1 MSAGRSLAR
10 FLAAKGAAAC
20 MLTVDEWT
28 MLGTWAAPAISALGF
43 LLIRNQLKGDR
54 EALETQTSWE
64 IYNVGGSIL
73 QTFISHPECRPYFYD
88 GLPLPE
94 EEPLR
99 SRVLAV
105 NELICDH
112 MENIILHRDAID
124 AETYQ
129 VWVVYMQGLY
139 NRSPTMRWFLDMECE
154 GYRYSRQLL
163 DLLDEGLRKQVGQQA
178 WLVEQR
184 DMAAAAARASSGR
197 KMR

>member
-1 MSAGRSLAR
+1 MMTL
-10 FLAAKGAAAC
+10 
-20 MLTVDEWT
+20 DEWT
-28 MLGTWAAPAISALGF
+28 MLGTWAAPLVSALGF
-43 LLIRNQLKGDR
+43 VLIRNQLKGDR

-88 GLPLPE
+88 GVPMPAD
-94 EEPLR
+94 EPLR
-99 SRVLAV
+99 SKVLAV

-129 VWVVYMQGLY
+129 VWVLYMQGLY
-139 NRSPTMRWFLDMECE
+139 NRSPTMRAFLDPDSE

-163 DLLDEGLRKQVGQQA
+163 DLLAEGMRQQVGQHD
-178 WLVEQR
+178 WLARQR
-184 DMAAAAARASSGR
+184 GAAATLTPAGTA
-197 KMR
+197 

>member
-1 MSAGRSLAR
+1 MMTL
-10 FLAAKGAAAC
+10 
-20 MLTVDEWT
+20 DEWT

-73 QTFISHPECRPYFYD
+73 QTFINHPECRPYFYD

-94 EEPLR
+94 QEPLR
-99 SRVLAV
+99 SKVLAV

-112 MENIILHRDAID
+112 MENIILHREAID

-129 VWVVYMQGLY
+129 VWVLYMQGLY
-139 NRSPTMRWFLDMECE
+139 NRSPTMRWFLEPGCE

-163 DLLDEGLRKQVGQQA
+163 DLLEDGLRQQVGQHD
-178 WLVEQR
+178 WLARQR
-184 DMAAAAARASSGR
+184 GLAAAVTPADSASA
-197 KMR
+197 

>member
-1 MSAGRSLAR
+1 
-10 FLAAKGAAAC
+10 

-28 MLGTWAAPAISALGF
+28 MLGTWAAPVISALGF
-43 LLIRNQLKGDR
+43 LLIRNQLRGDR

-64 IYNVGGSIL
+64 IYNVGGTIL
-73 QTFISHPECRPYFYD
+73 QTFISHPECQPFFYD
-88 GLPLPE
+88 GSPLPS

-99 SRVLAV
+99 SKVLAV

-129 VWVVYMQGLY
+129 VWVIYMQGLY
-139 NRSPTMRWFLDMECE
+139 NRSPTMRWFLAVDCE

-163 DLLDEGLRKQVGQQA
+163 ELLDDGMRKQVGQQA

-184 DMAAAAARASSGR
+184 DAAAMASASSGR
-197 KMR
+197 KAPSDRIKTL